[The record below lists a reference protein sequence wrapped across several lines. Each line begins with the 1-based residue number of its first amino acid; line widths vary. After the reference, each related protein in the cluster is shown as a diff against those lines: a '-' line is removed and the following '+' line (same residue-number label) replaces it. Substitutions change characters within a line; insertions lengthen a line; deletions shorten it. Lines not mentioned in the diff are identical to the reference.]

1 MKFLRLNIYIFAACL
16 FVAAIGI
23 LYGQEIKTQYSN
35 LRIWEWENMAWLGLG
50 IPFLF
55 LQSAAGLPNF
65 IETNIPNKH
74 RFLQPMFFGAV
85 FGILDILVIKV
96 LQHPESYTE
105 LPPFLQPFPYSIFLF
120 FSGAL
125 EVEVFYRLIPM
136 TLLLLLGNK
145 IAKGKYYD
153 HFLGSAIILT
163 ALREPLEQFPSG
175 QIAYLLYAFLT
186 GLFMNALQAVYFK
199 KAGFLASLS
208 MRLGHYLFWHILL
221 GVYVQYFELGGN

>member
-1 MKFLRLNIYIFAACL
+1 MKFLKLNIFIYAACL
-16 FVAAIGI
+16 LVPAVGI
-23 LYGQEIKTQYSN
+23 LYAQEIKTTYTG
-35 LRIWEWENMAWLGLG
+35 LRVWEWENIAWLGLG

-65 IETNIPNKH
+65 INTNIPNKH
-74 RFLQPMFFGAV
+74 RFLQPLVFGAV

-96 LQHPESYTE
+96 LQHPESYPE

-145 IAKGKYYD
+145 IANGRYYD
-153 HFLGSAIILT
+153 HFMWSAIILT
-163 ALREPLEQFPSG
+163 ALREPLEQFPTG
-175 QIAYLLYAFLT
+175 QIAYIFYAFLT
-186 GLFMNALQAVYFK
+186 GLCMNAMQAYYFK

-221 GVYVQYFELGGN
+221 GVYVQFVELAQ